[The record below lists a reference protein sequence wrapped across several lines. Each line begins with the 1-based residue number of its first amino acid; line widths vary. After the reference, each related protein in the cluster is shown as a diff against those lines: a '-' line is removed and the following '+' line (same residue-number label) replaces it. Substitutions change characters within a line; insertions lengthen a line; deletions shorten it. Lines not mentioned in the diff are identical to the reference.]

1 MGVRSVERTVGGPFQ
16 PVRRKKFFRIPIAN
30 FTRAAHVERTG
41 IKAGNPANAAF
52 FGENSIPKIFA
63 AVPDASDWADA
74 GDDGAPS
81 AHAATLFSLVSTYAF
96 IQRNVLLA
104 ML

>member
-1 MGVRSVERTVGGPFQ
+1 
-16 PVRRKKFFRIPIAN
+16 
-30 FTRAAHVERTG
+30 
-41 IKAGNPANAAF
+41 
-52 FGENSIPKIFA
+52 
-63 AVPDASDWADA
+63 VPDAGDWANA

-81 AHAATLFSLVSTYAF
+81 AHAATFFSLVSTYAF